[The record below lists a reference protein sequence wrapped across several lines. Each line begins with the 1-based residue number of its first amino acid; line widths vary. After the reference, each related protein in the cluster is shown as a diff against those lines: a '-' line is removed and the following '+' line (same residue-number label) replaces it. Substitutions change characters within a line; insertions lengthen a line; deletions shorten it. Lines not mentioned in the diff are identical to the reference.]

1 MPEGIDLGLS
11 GLASGFDWRALVDR
25 LVEVERAPQLRLFT
39 EQQSIKTRKTAYDSV
54 NTQLSVLQ
62 NRIEDLN
69 DNDLYDARL
78 GSSSDEDLAS
88 VSASAGAA
96 LGTYA
101 FKITQIATAAA
112 RQGSSNIGSPLSS
125 TTDVS
130 GVTLSSAPMA
140 TAITAG
146 TFTVN
151 GKQIT
156 VATTDSLQAVF
167 DNISTATAGDVTGT
181 YDPIEDR
188 ISLTS
193 GGSEIV
199 LGTAT
204 DTSNFLQVMRL
215 SNNGDDVVTSSSSLS
230 TARLSEALA
239 SSNLATAIDDG
250 GGAGLFKINGVEIS
264 FTSADSLSDVLERI
278 NDSDA
283 GVTASYDSVNDRFLL
298 TNKVTGD
305 LGVALEDVSGN
316 FLIATGL
323 SSGTLQ
329 RGRDLL
335 YTVNGGGQL
344 SSHSNTISADSSG
357 IEGLSVEALGTTDSV
372 TITVSSDTEMIS
384 KAITDFVEAYNKAQ
398 SIIDT
403 NTASTTDANGKVT
416 AGTLAGE
423 SDAYTLSAD
432 LRRLI
437 TSTLASATGTIKRL
451 ESLGISGNGDND
463 QLKVSDPD
471 QLNAALTD
479 NLSEVK
485 SLFMDEDNGLAVT
498 LAAFLERIVG
508 DDGILQTKQNNLDTQ
523 VQNLTDQISDQ
534 ERQVQNNRA
543 ALIASFVAMETA
555 QSNIN
560 SQLQYLSKINAG

>member
-101 FKITQIATAAA
+101 FKITQLATAAA
-112 RQGSSNIGSPLSS
+112 RQGSSNIGSALST

-130 GVTLSSAPMA
+130 GVTLSSAPVA

-156 VATTDSLQAVF
+156 VATTDLLQAVF
-167 DNISTATAGDVTGT
+167 DKISTATAGDVTGT

-204 DTSNFLQVMRL
+204 DTSNFLQAMRL

-250 GGAGLFKINGVEIS
+250 GGAGLFKINGVEIG

-316 FLIATGL
+316 FLTATGL

-357 IEGLSVEALGTTDSV
+357 IEGLSVEALGITDSV
-372 TITVSSDTEMIS
+372 TITVSSDAEKIS

-403 NTASTTDANGKVT
+403 NTASTTDANGKVS

-485 SLFMDEDNGLAVT
+485 SLFMDENNGLAVT

-508 DDGILQTKQNNLDTQ
+508 DDGTLQTKQNNLDTQ